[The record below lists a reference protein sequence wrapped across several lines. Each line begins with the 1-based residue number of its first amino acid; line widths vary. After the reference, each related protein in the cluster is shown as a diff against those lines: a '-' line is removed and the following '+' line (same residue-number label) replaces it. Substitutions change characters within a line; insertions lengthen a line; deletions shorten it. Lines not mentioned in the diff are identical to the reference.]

1 MCKIK
6 EVLRL
11 RYELKIDQRQIAR
24 SCSIAASGSPARRSW
39 ALSPP
44 TPSRHPGRIRHSAD
58 SGRRRT
64 GFRGEAEQ
72 GSGLIPNTIPG

>member
-1 MCKIK
+1 MDVPGNSAVESHAKQNLTHVSAIS
-6 EVLRL
+6 VTGTL
-11 RYELKIDQRQIAR
+11 
-24 SCSIAASGSPARRSW
+24 
-39 ALSPP
+39 ALF
-44 TPSRHPGRIRHSAD
+44 AD